1 MSVAAFLSCAGWAD
15 AQPQPLAGD
24 ASSRRYTR
32 LSRDGRS
39 AILMEDPEGDVA
51 LFARL
56 ARHLTGIGL
65 SAPRIW
71 AEDARQG
78 LLLIEDLGDGLIAR
92 LATDAATERALY
104 LTATDALL
112 ALHDHPP
119 PPELPVADPERLARM
134 IDLAFSHY
142 AQAPEAQTAAQAA
155 FLPILEAHTLPA
167 DVMMLRDYH
176 AENILDLPARPGP
189 ARAGLLDFQDA
200 MVAHRAY
207 DLVSLLED
215 ARRDVGEETR
225 AACLD
230 RYLSRT
236 GLEAEAFI
244 AAFSVL
250 GAQRNLRILGVF
262 ARLARQRGKPA
273 YIDLIPR
280 VWSHLHRDLSHPA
293 LAPLRPILAALP
305 APDAAHLE
313 RLKSPCPTP

>member
-1 MSVAAFLSCAGWAD
+1 MSVAAFLARAGWGD
-15 AQPQPLAGD
+15 ARSRPLAGD

-32 LSRDGRS
+32 LNRNGES

-71 AEDARQG
+71 VEDAGQG

-92 LATDAATERALY
+92 LATDPATERALY

-119 PPELPVADPERLARM
+119 PPDLPVADPERLARM
-134 IDLAFSHY
+134 TDLAFIHY
-142 AQAPEAQTAAQAA
+142 ADAPEAKDAAQKA
-155 FLPILEAHTLPA
+155 FLPILAEHAVPA

-176 AENILDLPARPGP
+176 AENILDLPERPGP

-215 ARRDVGEETR
+215 ARRDVAEETR
-225 AACLD
+225 AACID

-236 GLEAEAFI
+236 GLEAETFL

-250 GAQRNLRILGVF
+250 GAQRNLRIVGVF
-262 ARLARQRGKPA
+262 ARLAALRGKPS

-280 VWSHLHRDLSHPA
+280 VWSHLQRDLSHPA
-293 LAPLRPILAALP
+293 LAPLRPFLAALP
-305 APDAAHLE
+305 APEAVHLE
-313 RLKSPCPTP
+313 RLKAPCPTP